1 MTPSGSRPSRWPNP
15 NAAASASEN
24 GPWGE
29 IVNDAAD
36 SAPADTDPADTDP
49 AEGDPAA
56 GEYSGR
62 ADDVLADMAAPS
74 GYVLGP
80 MVAGGSDIPAVT
92 WTGPEIAATTSRGS
106 GRGWT
111 S

>member
-1 MTPSGSRPSRWPNP
+1 MTPSASRPSRWPNP

-36 SAPADTDPADTDP
+36 SALADTDPAD
-49 AEGDPAA
+49 GDPAA

-80 MVAGGSDIPAVT
+80 MVA
-92 WTGPEIAATTSRGS
+92 
-106 GRGWT
+106 
-111 S
+111 